1 MNEETYY
8 ERMENS
14 SKDKMSALK
23 YFNPGDSILGFGEGK
38 LKNGNV
44 TPYFPNKMLMV
55 IEIS

>member
-23 YFNPGDSILGFGEGK
+23 YFNPGDSILDFGAGK
-38 LKNGNV
+38 LKNGNA

-55 IEIS
+55 I